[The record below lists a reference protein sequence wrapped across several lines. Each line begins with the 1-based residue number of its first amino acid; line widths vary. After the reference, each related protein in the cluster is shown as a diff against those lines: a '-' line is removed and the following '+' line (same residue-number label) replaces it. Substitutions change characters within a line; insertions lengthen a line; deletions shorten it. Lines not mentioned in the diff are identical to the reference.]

1 MKVLLRSNNDKH
13 LINRLS
19 SYILILR
26 AMKKLIFNLQADICR
41 TLGNSKRLEII
52 EALSEGDLNVTELAE
67 RLGIRKAN
75 ASQHLAALRSKGLI
89 VARREGLNIYYSIA
103 NQRII
108 TACGIMREV
117 LFEQLEKGGKLAKKF
132 RS

>member
-1 MKVLLRSNNDKH
+1 
-13 LINRLS
+13 
-19 SYILILR
+19 
-26 AMKKLIFNLQADICR
+26 MKKLIFNLQADICR

-52 EALSEGDLNVTELAE
+52 EALSEGDKNVTELAE
-67 RLGIRKAN
+67 RLGLRKAN
-75 ASQHLAALRSKGLI
+75 TSQHLAALRSKGLI

-117 LFEQLEKGGKLAKKF
+117 LLEQLEKGGKLAKKF